1 MSVTKG
7 MLWFHSHLYS
17 VLIGILLTLTEV
29 NLNLLGGIWLTYA
42 VVMRV
47 TNGQWS
53 GALQG
58 KDAPL
63 SWSISSQWP

>member
-1 MSVTKG
+1 MTKDV
-7 MLWFHSHLYS
+7 LWSHSLLYS
-17 VLIGILLTLTEV
+17 VLLGIPLTLTEV
-29 NLNLLGGIWLTYA
+29 NLWGGIWLTYA

-53 GALQG
+53 GVLQG

-63 SWSISSQWP
+63 SWSISSHWP